1 MLARE
6 ADVETLIES
15 FLGIMHAISA
25 KMFVTPKNAH
35 QRMFFAR
42 EQAGLE
48 PAIATEILMQRIR
61 RPLHDVCTAL
71 VSRIANQPADSNATK
86 IRAFSLL
93 GQLSVFHMAQR
104 SALAMLAGIA
114 VTRPAG
120 ADFLPVAR
128 SIANLGQTFP
138 PVAVLALAVPAVGF
152 GAKPV
157 LLALTLYGLLPVF
170 ESTLAGLGSIAPATL
185 EAARGMGMSE
195 RQRLLSIELPL
206 AAPVILNG
214 VRLAVVINLG
224 TATIGSTVAAKGLGD
239 VIIAGLQTSNTAFVL
254 QGGVIVALL
263 AVLVYDALGFAGR
276 WLAPAQGAAGGR
288 TTRG

>member
-1 MLARE
+1 MSFASGTPGGKNSGSKAGGTVPRAVSAAARLA
-6 ADVETLIES
+6 ALAALLVLIARPGW
-15 FLGIMHAISA
+15 LQ
-25 KMFVTPKNAH
+25 PL
-35 QRMFFAR
+35 FAPLA
-42 EQAGLE
+42 EHGA
-48 PAIATEILMQRIR
+48 PAIYDRASLIDLTLAH
-61 RPLHDVCTAL
+61 LAL
-71 VSRIANQPADSNATK
+71 VAASSLIGSVLAIA
-86 IRAFSLL
+86 
-93 GQLSVFHMAQR
+93 
-104 SALAMLAGIA
+104 AGIA

-152 GAKPV
+152 GATPV

-170 ESTLAGLGSIAPATL
+170 ESTLAGLGSIPAATL
-185 EAARGMGMSE
+185 DAARGMGMSA
-195 RQRLLSIELPL
+195 RQRLVSIELPL
-206 AAPVILNG
+206 AMPVIVNG

-263 AVLVYDALGFAGR
+263 AVLLYDALGLAGR
-276 WLAPAQGAAGGR
+276 LLTPADTAARRAGR
-288 TTRG
+288 D

>member
-1 MLARE
+1 MSGRVFAALARL
-6 ADVETLIES
+6 AALAALLVLIGRPDWLQPLFAPLAE
-15 FLGIMHAISA
+15 HSA
-25 KMFVTPKNAH
+25 
-35 QRMFFAR
+35 
-42 EQAGLE
+42 
-48 PAIATEILMQRIR
+48 PAIYDRAS
-61 RPLHDVCTAL
+61 L
-71 VSRIANQPADSNATK
+71 VDLTLSHLAIVAAS
-86 IRAFSLL
+86 SLI
-93 GQLSVFHMAQR
+93 G

-276 WLAPAQGAAGGR
+276 WLAPAQGAAGAR

>member
-1 MLARE
+1 MSGRLVPAVARLAALAALLVLVLRP
-6 ADVETLIES
+6 VWLQP
-15 FLGIMHAISA
+15 L
-25 KMFVTPKNAH
+25 
-35 QRMFFAR
+35 FAPLA
-42 EQAGLE
+42 EHGA
-48 PAIATEILMQRIR
+48 PAIYDRASLVSLTLSH
-61 RPLHDVCTAL
+61 LAL
-71 VSRIANQPADSNATK
+71 VAVS
-86 IRAFSLL
+86 SLI
-93 GQLSVFHMAQR
+93 G
-104 SALAMLAGIA
+104 SALAILAGIA

-170 ESTLAGLGSIAPATL
+170 ESTLAGLGAISPATL
-185 EAARGMGMSE
+185 DAARGMGMSA
-195 RQRLLSIELPL
+195 RQRLVSIELPL

-224 TATIGSTVAAKGLGD
+224 TATIGSTVAAQGLGD

-263 AVLVYDALGFAGR
+263 AVLVYDALGLAARRFAPSR
-276 WLAPAQGAAGGR
+276 PASGSRAE
-288 TTRG
+288 